1 MAISITLSLLK
12 QKVGSLDS
20 LIGIQIHE
28 DNKFVEFDSDVN
40 IYRLIILETIDKFEI
55 DNQPNENVFNIFKYF
70 NLNIYTKSKAKKIK
84 IIIKV

>member
-12 QKVGSLDS
+12 QKKLALDS

-40 IYRLIILETIDKFEI
+40 IYRSIILETIDKFEI
-55 DNQPNENVFNIFKYF
+55 DNQPNENVFNI
-70 NLNIYTKSKAKKIK
+70 LNILI
-84 IIIKV
+84 